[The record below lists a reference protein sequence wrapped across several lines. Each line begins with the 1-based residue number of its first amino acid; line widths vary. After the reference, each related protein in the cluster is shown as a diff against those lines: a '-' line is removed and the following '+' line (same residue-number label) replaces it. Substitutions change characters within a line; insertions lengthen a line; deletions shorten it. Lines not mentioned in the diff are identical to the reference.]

1 MPEIGDLKPSRTPAG
16 FVTNWSASAEL
27 IRLSLP
33 DECNQLSKSPLPIID
48 HPARYLDVWWI

>member
-1 MPEIGDLKPSRTPAG
+1 MG

-33 DECNQLSKSPLPIID
+33 DECNQLSKPPLPIID
-48 HPARYLDVWWI
+48 HSAHYLDVCSI